1 MNSIKMFSKR
11 SSWKSDPNRLM
22 AQLERLRSDGME
34 IIHLIET
41 NPTRCGLIYDTEGIC
56 RAVSKNN
63 ILQYRPNPKGDPE
76 CRRAV
81 QSYYET
87 FGKHVS
93 ADQMFLTSSTSEAY
107 SFLFKLLCDPGD
119 QILVPKPSYPLFD
132 VLATLDDVTLAS
144 YPLVYCQK
152 DAEWRIDLE
161 ALYDAIGHRCKGI
174 VIVSPN
180 NPTGSYVKAEEIERI
195 EAYCERFGLCLII
208 DEVFLDFDAVDCD
221 PSSSMTCVG
230 RSRVPT
236 FVLSGLSKIC
246 ALPQMKLGWIVTSG
260 PDGLMQEMNDRL
272 EWISDAYLSVSA
284 SAQAAAPW
292 LLSERGGIQD
302 QLKAR
307 IERNHR
313 ALSQSGLTDSKA
325 FLYGREGGWY
335 ALLGVHSS
343 TSDEAICCRLLEEQ
357 HVMVHPGYFYDI
369 EAPDPVLVISLIC
382 AADQFDEGIQRM
394 LRCLRSG

>member
-1 MNSIKMFSKR
+1 
-11 SSWKSDPNRLM
+11 M
-22 AQLERLRSDGME
+22 AQLERLRTDGIE
-34 IIHLIET
+34 IFNLIET
-41 NPTRCGLIYDTEGIC
+41 NPTRCGLIYDTDGIR
-56 RAVSKNN
+56 RAVCNNN
-63 ILQYRPNPKGDPE
+63 ILQYRPNPKGDPA

-81 QSYYET
+81 QSYYAA

-93 ADQMFLTSSTSEAY
+93 AEQVFLTSSTSEAY

-132 VLATLDDVTLAS
+132 VLANLDNVTLAS
-144 YPLVYCQK
+144 YPLVYCSK
-152 DAEWRIDLE
+152 ETEWQIDLDG
-161 ALYDAIGHRCKGI
+161 LYDAIGHRCKGV
-174 VIVSPN
+174 VIVNPN
-180 NPTGSYVKAEEIERI
+180 NPTGSYIKPDEIERI

-208 DEVFLDFDAVDCD
+208 DEVFLDFDAEDSD
-221 PSSSMTCVG
+221 PSSTMTCVG

-246 ALPQMKLGWIVTSG
+246 ALPQLKLGWIVTSG
-260 PDGLMQEMNDRL
+260 PDRLMQEMTDRL

-292 LLSERGGIQD
+292 LLSERNAIQA

-307 IERNHR
+307 IERNMQ

-325 FLYGREGGWY
+325 FLYRREGGWY
-335 ALLGVHSS
+335 ALLGVPSS
-343 TSDEAICCRLLEEQ
+343 ASDEALCCRLLEEQ
-357 HVMVHPGYFYDI
+357 HVLVHPGYFYDI

-382 AADQFDEGIQRM
+382 SADQFDEGIQRM
-394 LRCLRSG
+394 LRCLRSEKRNCSSQGNGSEGQGR